1 MTHMPVARV
10 PCTTAYI
17 VQSGHAAAVSGMNF
31 QAKKAHSAHW
41 PTEDAAYIID
51 LNVSFL
57 KQSSGILSMTSFL
70 VGYFLPATRA
80 LPLMPPRRRAFSSC
94 SRMPSSFKS
103 TSAQPNSSTFVITA
117 LRGKIAEA
125 RPNRCRRWRPIAA
138 SATATAALAA
148 SAAEAPSRRKAPE
161 DRPLKVAPLPNS
173 GTCAR
178 PGLFHES
185 CPTSPC
191 GTRAPTERVAKAAGG
206 AMSLSL
212 SLARTA
218 GMKRPP

>member
-80 LPLMPPRRRAFSSC
+80 LPLMPPRRKAFSSC
-94 SRMPSSFKS
+94 SRMPSAFKS

-117 LRGKIAEA
+117 LRGSIAEA

-138 SATATAALAA
+138 SATTAAALAA

-185 CPTSPC
+185 CPMSPC
-191 GTRAPTERVAKAAGG
+191 GTRAPTERAAKAAGG

-212 SLARTA
+212 ARTA
-218 GMKRPP
+218 GVKHPP